1 MLLIVHGVPD
11 GHKRSDIKTGSI
23 VRIVEKKNQKSGT
36 ITEGIVQRILTK
48 APEHPHGI
56 MVELKN
62 GAVGRVK
69 EIIYSSATDTIA
81 SSPLSSVNVLDI
93 IRKGECSEAEFKASF
108 RFDLKKFNATG
119 IRDRSKDV
127 EKSVAKVLASFM
139 NARGGFLLIGVSDDG
154 NILGIEADLA
164 LMNKQNIDTFRLQL
178 KNSVESYLNN
188 KIIYEHLDMDFPII
202 DGKRICIIRITPCPE
217 PIFVNDEGRQECYV
231 RIDNESKPFDYDEFL
246 NYWRRSRP

>member
-1 MLLIVHGVPD
+1 VPD

-139 NARGGFLLIGVSDDG
+139 NARGGFLLIGVSDV
-154 NILGIEADLA
+154 
-164 LMNKQNIDTFRLQL
+164 